1 MRSADHYTTVLN
13 NNTHSQVKQTPE
25 LWNITHTHTHTSA
38 SICRYRTPSAFYVWW
53 RKSLLSLSLS
63 LYFPLVLDLP
73 PVSSPLSF
81 ILPHLFYLPLVILL
95 SHSALRSSLPSQLFL
110 RPHPWPAS
118 FPDGIAP
125 PGVIPAPKTPSST
138 RACDYSTRNSKTN
151 LRAKSRATVSEQ
163 KTLTNKDAIPLF
175 ILCLCSHFKASAYVT
190 YRWPFS
196 NPPFRP
202 MTAFFQAA
210 QLFSALANMAWKST
224 CRDLKLARDNRS
236 IKTSS
241 HLQICFVFSIQ
252 CVATRLK
259 KQSAWVDPSADV
271 KTESSRTPEGYRPD
285 RKYMC
290 VKKLQGRSTKDMF
303 QVQGRKITD
312 ARHKLT
318 KSNLLSKLHE
328 SLHPQVASSGELEGW
343 TVLDFCR

>member
-1 MRSADHYTTVLN
+1 MEH
-13 NNTHSQVKQTPE
+13 
-25 LWNITHTHTHTSA
+25 HTHTHTSA

-210 QLFSALANMAWKST
+210 QLFSALASRPAGTWNLLEITDLSKHPVIFKFALFFQFRVSPRGWKSSPRGWIQVQTSRQSQAEHLRVTDQIESICVSKNCKVGVLKT
-224 CRDLKLARDNRS
+224 CFRFR
-236 IKTSS
+236 
-241 HLQICFVFSIQ
+241 V
-252 CVATRLK
+252 
-259 KQSAWVDPSADV
+259 
-271 KTESSRTPEGYRPD
+271 
-285 RKYMC
+285 
-290 VKKLQGRSTKDMF
+290 GRSLMQDT
-303 QVQGRKITD
+303 
-312 ARHKLT
+312 
-318 KSNLLSKLHE
+318 N
-328 SLHPQVASSGELEGW
+328 
-343 TVLDFCR
+343 